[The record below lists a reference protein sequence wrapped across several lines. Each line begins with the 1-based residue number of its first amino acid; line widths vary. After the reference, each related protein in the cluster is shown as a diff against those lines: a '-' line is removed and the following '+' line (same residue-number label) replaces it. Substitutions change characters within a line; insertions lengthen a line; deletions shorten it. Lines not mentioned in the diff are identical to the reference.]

1 MDASAYRSL
10 SERMRCA
17 ARLSGP
23 LYRDVAAAGGSN
35 RKALVVVLI
44 AALGFGV
51 GTFLGWA
58 VAGSPLTGLVA
69 GIILEPLVTVA
80 AWVGGSAAA
89 WVVGGWLAS
98 SGARPAGFWAVARA
112 LAFAQTPNV
121 FGVLA
126 VLPAPFRG
134 GVWLVLRCWT
144 LAASSTAIRES
155 LGLSGG
161 RTLVTLVISAAIYA
175 ALLVGIFQALAL
187 VGVGSVMSISGSVG
201 L

>member
-1 MDASAYRSL
+1 MGR
-10 SERMRCA
+10 A
-17 ARLSGP
+17 ARLARP

-35 RKALVVVLI
+35 REALVVVLI

-51 GTFLGWA
+51 GTLLGWT

-69 GIILEPLVTVA
+69 GIILEPLVTLV
-80 AWVGGSAAA
+80 AWVGGSVAA
-89 WVVGGWLAS
+89 WVVGGRLAP
-98 SGARPAGFWAVARA
+98 SGAQRARFWSVARA

-121 FGVLA
+121 LGVLA

-134 GVWLVLRCWT
+134 GIWLVLRCWL
-144 LAASSTAIRES
+144 LATSSTAIRES
-155 LGLSGG
+155 LGLNGG
-161 RTLVTLVISAAIYA
+161 RTLVTLVVSALVYT

-187 VGVGSVMSISGSVG
+187 VGVGSVTSISGSVG